1 MTQRVSSETVDTVRA
16 TITRSGATDR
26 PCVEIPADDADA
38 FPADEL
44 VRLVIDDTE
53 YRARIERPLT
63 GDGRLV
69 RGAYDTPTLARN
81 PGDGENRLAEWFEGS
96 NREFDQSVLLDVVS
110 EGFRYGLRE
119 PGKRTVY
126 DATEGPDEGLANIAE
141 QVEDR

>member
-69 RGAYDTPTLARN
+69 RGAYDTPDVARN
-81 PGDGENRLAEWFEGS
+81 PGDGENRLAEWFEDS

-110 EGFRYGLRE
+110 EDFRYGLRE
-119 PGKRTVY
+119 PGKRAVY
-126 DATEGPDEGLANIAE
+126 DAAEGPDEDLANIAE
-141 QVEDR
+141 QAENR